1 MMLLNTSENNQE
13 FKMEESINTGTEVA
27 YEDIKIGE
35 TFIRD
40 GKRWEK
46 TKDGDVEIG
55 EAAVAIPDHGK
66 ILLENTLLNG

>member
-1 MMLLNTSENNQE
+1 
-13 FKMEESINTGTEVA
+13 MEESRNTGTEVA
-27 YEDIKIGE
+27 YEQIKIGE

-40 GKRWEK
+40 GKRCEK

-55 EAAVAIPDHGK
+55 VAETTIADSGK

>member
-1 MMLLNTSENNQE
+1 MSDD
-13 FKMEESINTGTEVA
+13 IARGTEVS
-27 YEDIKIGE
+27 YDEIKIGE

-55 EAAVAIPDHGK
+55 VAETTIADSGK

>member
-1 MMLLNTSENNQE
+1 
-13 FKMEESINTGTEVA
+13 MEESINTGTEVA

-55 EAAVAIPDHGK
+55 EANVIIPDHGK

>member
-1 MMLLNTSENNQE
+1 
-13 FKMEESINTGTEVA
+13 MEESINTGTEVA
-27 YEDIKIGE
+27 YEYIKIGE

-40 GKRWEK
+40 CKRWEK

-55 EAAVAIPDHGK
+55 EANVLIPDHGK